1 MTDPT
6 LELLLSP
13 GTMVEAEYQLLSRG
27 VESLPL
33 LESLLK
39 GEAKNRFGVPYRQLG
54 LPLRCALE
62 VVVRLGPI
70 AKPLE
75 VYLREELRH
84 GNHTAAMALRS
95 LGTLEQESIIQ
106 LAISLDGGLD
116 LAMESATAL
125 LICGEAGHPAVL
137 EVVSRSKAAASVL
150 ERAVN
155 HERRRRS
162 TGSPSSRHPRGR

>member
-6 LELLLSP
+6 LELLLNP
-13 GTMVEAEYQLLSRG
+13 ATMLEAEHQLLSRG

-33 LESLLK
+33 LESLLM
-39 GEAKNRFGVPYRQLG
+39 GEVKNRFGVPYRQLG
-54 LPLRCALE
+54 LPLQCALE
-62 VVVRLGPI
+62 VAVRLGPI

-75 VYLREELRH
+75 PHLREELRR

-137 EVVSRSKAAASVL
+137 KVVSRSKAAASML
-150 ERAVN
+150 ERAARYVRVVVATQ
-155 HERRRRS
+155 EKS
-162 TGSPSSRHPRGR
+162 